1 MHVVFDQT
9 HPFPFLQSLTL
20 TRAIPVSCA
29 LLLKPRIHVV
39 LPVHSCPWAWG
50 VSQDPHPWRQLAP
63 PSHLQLPVAPQLGWE
78 LWTPTHISAG
88 ILCALTFVRSC
99 ACSHS
104 PCSSCSNTFWNKFVF
119 PSAGIKPKV
128 VCMLW
133 SLPTDPRLFPKNKQI
148 LFRDGT
154 LSWSLV

>member
-88 ILCALTFVRSC
+88 ICVPWLLSGLVHAVIALVVPVPTLSGTSLFSPVQASNPKLC
-99 ACSHS
+99 ACSGVYQLIHA
-104 PCSSCSNTFWNKFVF
+104 F
-119 PSAGIKPKV
+119 
-128 VCMLW
+128 
-133 SLPTDPRLFPKNKQI
+133 FPKI
-148 LFRDGT
+148 SRFCLEMAPYHGA
-154 LSWSLV
+154 